1 MFELP
6 EYLVMAADMNTVLPG
21 KRVSQG
27 VLGNQPHKFVW
38 YNRTHAEFAELT
50 AGKTAGRAHVKG
62 RWLFLPLEPH
72 YVLVLGEC
80 GGKILYHQPGA
91 PLPAK
96 HHLCLQFGDG
106 SALTSMTQMWGAM
119 ELYEQ
124 GQELLR
130 PYITGMRPTPV
141 DPEFT
146 ADYFDELVTTLAQ
159 GEKRSVKS
167 LLTQEQLIPGLGNSC
182 AQDIMFEARLHP
194 KHPIAELDA
203 EQRGALYA
211 AIRTVVAAITN
222 CRGRSDEFDLFGNPG
237 GYKRLMGK
245 DTAGWPCRRCGATV
259 QKIQY
264 LGGASYFCPQCQV

>member
-6 EYLVMAADMNTVLPG
+6 EYLVMAKDMNSVLPG
-21 KRVSQG
+21 KRVRQG
-27 VLGNQPHKFVW
+27 MLGNQPHKFVW

-62 RWLFLPLEPH
+62 RWLFLPLEPQ

-80 GGKILYHQPGA
+80 GGKILYHRPGA
-91 PLPAK
+91 PLPPK
-96 HHLCLQFGDG
+96 HHLCVQFDDG
-106 SALTSMTQMWGAM
+106 SALTAMTQMWGAM

-130 PYITGMRPTPV
+130 PYIAGMRPTPV

-146 ADYFDELVTTLAQ
+146 AEYFDELVTTLAQ

-167 LLTQEQLIPGLGNSC
+167 LLTQGQLIPGLGNSC

-203 EQRGALYA
+203 EQRGALYD
-211 AIRTVVAAITN
+211 AIGTVVAAITN
-222 CRGRSDEFDLFGNPG
+222 CRGRSDECDLFGNPG
-237 GYKRLMGK
+237 GYKRLMDK
-245 DTAGWPCRRCGATV
+245 DAAGWPCRRCGATV